1 MSCSSLNW
9 VNNLWFKLVCVSSS
23 SSNDDYSHGKR
34 TTKRRARPPTSLEH
48 LPNELFLE
56 VFTYLSLY
64 EIYSTFYD
72 LNERFEQL
80 IVFSC
85 TRGFVIRNTEENNL
99 YLKYILP
106 HVSPRQV
113 QTLNLWH
120 NSSYEQLLAKFP
132 INLSLL
138 HRLVL
143 KRLKNVSFCECRQLI
158 VRFPQLTSLT
168 MIDFNTAQVDWLDDN
183 HWTSLIDTDL
193 PHLRHLDVRICVI
206 YLKQVYD
213 DDKDNIIYSHT
224 RRSARPHNRLY
235 SSSLLKRDPILEIGL
250 SIHRTF
256 PSR

>member
-1 MSCSSLNW
+1 MSCSSLRLGHY
-9 VNNLWFKLVCVSSS
+9 LWSKLVCVSSS
-23 SSNDDYSHGKR
+23 SREDEYFHGKR
-34 TTKRRARPPTSLEH
+34 RTKHRAREPTALEH

-56 VFTYLSLY
+56 VFNYLSLS

-72 LNERFEQL
+72 LNERFQQL

-85 TRGFVIRNTEENNL
+85 TRGFAIHSTEENNL
-99 YLKYILP
+99 YLKHILP

-120 NSSYEQLLAKFP
+120 NTSYEQLLSEFP
-132 INLSLL
+132 VNLSLL

-158 VRFPQLTSLT
+158 VHFPQLTSLT
-168 MIDFNTAQVDWLDDN
+168 MLDFNTAQVDWLDDN
-183 HWTSLIDTDL
+183 HWTSLIDIDL

-206 YLKQVYD
+206 YRKQVYD

-224 RRSARPHNRLY
+224 SRFARPHDRLY
-235 SSSLLKRDPILEIGL
+235 SSSLLKRDPILEICL
-250 SIHRTF
+250 AIHRTF
-256 PSR
+256 PCR